1 MSNAIYDLQWVGD
14 ASRSCSAEETGPLWD
29 HHSILKAFK
38 RKNPLERALSLHVY
52 RSSPSM
58 TNGVWNI
65 DFSL

>member
-1 MSNAIYDLQWVGD
+1 MGFTIISGD
-14 ASRSCSAEETGPLWD
+14 SCEETGPLRD

-38 RKNPLERALSLHVY
+38 RKKNPLERALSLHVY